1 MPNTNLFSSYYNFPM
16 SDTAFNC
23 WCIDRNH
30 SRKLTKKQGIG
41 NFELAMSQGHDIEFI
56 NTVHGE

>member
-1 MPNTNLFSSYYNFPM
+1 M